1 MRVPWCA
8 SSNKDRTK
16 WTWYQCP
23 ASTDVPALVY
33 IFYAVGLY
41 VKDSCVFYWRAPY
54 TLTAVG
60 LYVNDSCDLYGRG
73 KGLSQEPQ

>member
-1 MRVPWCA
+1 MSMTPV
-8 SSNKDRTK
+8 
-16 WTWYQCP
+16 
-23 ASTDVPALVY
+23 
-33 IFYAVGLY
+33 I
-41 VKDSCVFYWRAPY
+41 FYWRAPY